1 MLVLSRRMGEG
12 IQVGD
17 DVRITVVRI
26 ADGTVRI
33 GIEAPQQMPIMRE
46 ELVDGRAV
54 RTTLCHL
61 NQ

>member
-33 GIEAPQQMPIMRE
+33 GIDAPPQMPIMRE

-54 RTTLCHL
+54 RTTLCHS

>member
-1 MLVLSRRMGEG
+1 MGEG

-54 RTTLCHL
+54 RTTLCHS